1 MNDIENALI
10 KKAISGDRD
19 AFEKIVLMY
28 EKKIYNIAFH
38 MFGNE
43 HDAYDSAQEVFIKLY
58 NNIHTFKFDSSF
70 STWLHRIATNTCIDE
85 YRKKKRQNKQAY
97 SLDDPIESETNTIDR
112 QLRDPSLTPEQQVL
126 QLEEV
131 TQVRKAIDVLKED
144 HKIII
149 ILRDIRGYSYDE
161 ISEILHCSI
170 GTVKSR
176 LSRARIAL
184 KDIILEQRE
193 HKT

>member
-1 MNDIENALI
+1 MNDIENALV
-10 KKAISGDRD
+10 KRAINGDTD
-19 AFEKIVLMY
+19 AFENIVIMY
-28 EKKIYNIAFH
+28 EKKVYNIAYN

-43 HDAYDSAQEVFIKLY
+43 HDAYDSTQEVFIKLY
-58 NNIHTFKFDSSF
+58 KNIHSFKFDSSF
-70 STWLHRIATNTCIDE
+70 STWLHRIAMNTCIDE

-97 SLDDPIESETNTIDR
+97 SLDEPIETESNNIDR
-112 QLRDPSLTPEQQVL
+112 QLKDPSLTPEQQII

-131 TQVRKAIDVLKED
+131 TQVREAISALKED
-144 HKIII
+144 HKVII
-149 ILRDIRGYSYDE
+149 ILRDIRSHSYDE
-161 ISEILHCSI
+161 ISEILNCSV

-184 KDIILEQRE
+184 KDIIIQQRE